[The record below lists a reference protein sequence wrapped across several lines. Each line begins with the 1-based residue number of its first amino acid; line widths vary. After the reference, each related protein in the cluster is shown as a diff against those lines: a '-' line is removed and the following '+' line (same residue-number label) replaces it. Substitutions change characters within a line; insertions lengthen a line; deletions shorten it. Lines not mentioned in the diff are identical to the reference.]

1 MWRRSCTDALQ
12 QTSDHYERRI
22 RYLEGVVHLVLMRT
36 EPPRAP
42 WNGSFKYS
50 VERGHEPILSDKAA
64 RDLATDHR
72 VGRAARRKAAD
83 SLTYRWESRQAFTSP
98 DLRTRPITTRGLS
111 SHSTAILLRPSTP
124 STTLRSSRHKCDA
137 PLPPSPFQLNPK
149 KRLNIKHISSPV
161 QLDSR
166 PLSTSRSQHQPSTA
180 PSQTPHASNDVVV
193 ESRDP
198 LSVPPFDTARHTLS
212 DSRIDIGDDQKHHP
226 IQTGPSPPTILAL
239 ASPSNL
245 SSSFSAQRQRDTP
258 PFQSHSSSEAFEQLG
273 SMAHTTPSSSTT
285 SQTLNSRRQ
294 EVNPVILEPN
304 ELLINSDPPTF
315 TLATIID
322 SAVIPRSS
330 PLSFSHPSLLE
341 TLPPPA
347 TTLTGPS
354 PPPSNLPANSN
365 TTTPTSTIIS
375 WTEEKKKKTKQNKTN
390 NKQQTKPRTRDKM
403 ESRID
408 NKTRG
413 KEQNR
418 ADQRIQLCNKPGII
432 ETIPLGP
439 RNKSS
444 GVGLR

>member
-1 MWRRSCTDALQ
+1 MVAKILYGRLAANKRPLREAHQILGRCGSPRFNENRASSGPLEADHSNIRKRSG
-12 QTSDHYERRI
+12 Y
-22 RYLEGVVHLVLMRT
+22 
-36 EPPRAP
+36 
-42 WNGSFKYS
+42 
-50 VERGHEPILSDKAA
+50 
-64 RDLATDHR
+64 
-72 VGRAARRKAAD
+72 
-83 SLTYRWESRQAFTSP
+83 
-98 DLRTRPITTRGLS
+98 
-111 SHSTAILLRPSTP
+111 
-124 STTLRSSRHKCDA
+124 RSSGWTSSKTESCGFLDLSVGIKTSLHVSRLANSADYHPRLVA
-137 PLPPSPFQLNPK
+137 LNSNIAEA
-149 KRLNIKHISSPV
+149 RLNIKHISSPV

-198 LSVPPFDTARHTLS
+198 LSVPPFDTARRTLS

-330 PLSFSHPSLLE
+330 PLSFSHPTLLE

-354 PPPSNLPANSN
+354 PPPSNLPADSN
-365 TTTPTSTIIS
+365 TTTPTSTPPLVNLCDTTPLFFIDTSGNATSNSYSNYPDAFQIS
-375 WTEEKKKKTKQNKTN
+375 AMGSISVVPAPEAPVSLSMAEEQERQIREADLENYLKYL
-390 NKQQTKPRTRDKM
+390 
-403 ESRID
+403 
-408 NKTRG
+408 
-413 KEQNR
+413 KEYSHRQHPS
-418 ADQRIQLCNKPGII
+418 AAP
-432 ETIPLGP
+432 
-439 RNKSS
+439 S
-444 GVGLR
+444 